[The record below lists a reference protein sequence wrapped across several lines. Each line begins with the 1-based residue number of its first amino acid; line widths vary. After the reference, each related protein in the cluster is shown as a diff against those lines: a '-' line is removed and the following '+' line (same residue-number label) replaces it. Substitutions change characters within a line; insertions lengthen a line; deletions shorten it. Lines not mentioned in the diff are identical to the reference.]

1 MHTYTNQCSATANTY
16 CIPLTAVVSSK
27 PMSVNLQD
35 QPSTTWLS
43 QSFINFSTSN
53 LQAALQGHGSGSTQ
67 AHRTI
72 ELLMVSYLY
81 DAEEDA
87 FLPIPD
93 MPPELPLQLHNAI
106 SQLQAIAVSG
116 KLSTCPSLL
125 LESSLSLMPLCM
137 FCF

>member
-1 MHTYTNQCSATANTY
+1 
-16 CIPLTAVVSSK
+16 
-27 PMSVNLQD
+27 
-35 QPSTTWLS
+35 
-43 QSFINFSTSN
+43 
-53 LQAALQGHGSGSTQ
+53 
-67 AHRTI
+67 
-72 ELLMVSYLY
+72 MVSYLY

>member
-1 MHTYTNQCSATANTY
+1 M
-16 CIPLTAVVSSK
+16 LVSF
-27 PMSVNLQD
+27 QD
-35 QPSTTWLS
+35 QLSTRQCALDRRDNFRMALTVFLLLS
-43 QSFINFSTSN
+43 SSDV
-53 LQAALQGHGSGSTQ
+53 QAALQGDGSSSTE
-67 AHRTI
+67 AHRTL

-116 KLSTCPSLL
+116 KLSTCPCLF
-125 LESSLSLMPLCM
+125 LESLLSLMPLSKVLL
-137 FCF
+137 